1 MNSREEL
8 LNGLNNAVNII
19 RRLANIQER
28 LNYVRLQYRNIK
40 PLRKFSII
48 GKIAIVFWTI
58 LSIYVY
64 TVSKDIVM
72 LILGLIIWVLPT
84 FLIFS
89 SRKKTKNQRIVEE
102 NKESVERNKQLAI
115 QEQRILN
122 ELQEVQTLYR
132 NYISS
137 WYPIDYCSVDASEFF
152 YNAINNYRA
161 DNLKEAINLYEMTLH
176 QRRIEANQRQAIREQ
191 QLSNLL
197 SAQHI
202 AVQQQQVDAI
212 SKQTASINNVNDSI
226 NRFYRGY

>member
-19 RRLANIQER
+19 RRLANIQKR
-28 LNYVRLQYRNIK
+28 LDYVRSQYRNIIQPK
-40 PLRKFSII
+40 KFSIF

-58 LSIYVY
+58 LSLYVY
-64 TVSKDIVM
+64 SVSNDIAM
-72 LILGLIIWVLPT
+72 LILGLIIWVLPN

-89 SRKKTKNQRIVEE
+89 SRKKTKNKKITEE
-102 NKESVERNKQLAI
+102 NKEIVAKNQQLAI
-115 QEQRILN
+115 QEQHILN

-132 NYISS
+132 NHISS

-152 YNAINNYRA
+152 YNVVNNYRA

-176 QRRIEANQRQAIREQ
+176 QRRVEANQRQAIREQ

-212 SKQTASINNVNDSI
+212 NKQTASINNVNDSI
-226 NRFYRGY
+226 NRIYRGY